1 MYSAVSARTF
11 GWGLGWG
18 GGAEAQPAA
27 GRASPATRP
36 GTSAAVLADR
46 ADLAG
51 DIRQPLRYALVK
63 SIARPTVGSANWR
76 GQRLNDPIAG
86 YQIQD
91 IGATCQRME
100 DRYEAEMAGASGTG
114 CRGADSGWMQQFR

>member
-1 MYSAVSARTF
+1 MYSAASARRLCGGV
-11 GWGLGWG
+11 GWV
-18 GGAEAQPAA
+18 GGAEAQPTAA
-27 GRASPATRP
+27 SASPATRP

-100 DRYEAEMAGASGTG
+100 GTDEAERAVARGTG
-114 CRGADSGWMQQFR
+114 CPGTRRRLDAQLR

>member
-1 MYSAVSARTF
+1 MCSAASARTLC
-11 GWGLGWG
+11 WGLCWV
-18 GGAEAQPAA
+18 GGAEAQPTAA
-27 GRASPATRP
+27 SASPATRP

-76 GQRLNDPIAG
+76 GQRLNGPIAG
-86 YQIQD
+86 YQIHE
-91 IGATCQRME
+91 IGATCQRKE
-100 DRYEAEMAGASGTG
+100 ARYEARMAGAGGTG
-114 CRGADSGWMQQFR
+114 CPGAEHAAMR